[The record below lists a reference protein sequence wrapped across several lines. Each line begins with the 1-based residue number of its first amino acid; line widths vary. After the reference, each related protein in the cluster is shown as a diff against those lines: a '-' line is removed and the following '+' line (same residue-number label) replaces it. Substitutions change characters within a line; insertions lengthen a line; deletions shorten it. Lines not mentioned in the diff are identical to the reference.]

1 MPLNVLIVPDKFKG
15 TLTAAAA
22 TQAIACGWRKSRPD
36 DQLDLLPMS
45 DGGDGFGEVVSTL
58 LDARLQSV
66 RTVNAA
72 HRPCK
77 AAWWWE
83 PKSRFAIIESAKV
96 IGLAM
101 LPPGKFHP
109 FKLDT
114 FGLGAVLRAAQSKG
128 AKQILIGIGGSAT
141 NDGGFG
147 LARALGWEFLN
158 RHGQPIHEWTGL
170 KELASIFPPSTGART
185 AVSAQ
190 SNSGEGRREGRHRSL
205 GADLAVRVP
214 GKFGGASFGRVT
226 VAVDVQNRLLGA
238 RGATRIYG
246 PQKGIRPADFDLAER
261 CLRRLARVVKQQF
274 GKDFA
279 AIPGAGAAGGLGFG
293 LLTFLG
299 AKAEPGFG
307 MFAKLAKLEARLRK
321 ADLVIT
327 AEGAIDHST
336 LMGKGVGQVA
346 RRCQAMN
353 LPCLGLGGVLT
364 PESRRSK
371 LFTRVAALTDLTDV
385 EQAKSKPALWL
396 ERLARETAHR
406 WAVAD

>member
-22 TQAIACGWRKSRPD
+22 AQAIAHGWRRVRPN

-45 DGGDGFGEVVSTL
+45 DGGDGFGEVISDL
-58 LDARLQSV
+58 LRARSQSIK
-66 RTVNAA
+66 TVDAA

-83 PKSRFAIIESAKV
+83 PGNRVAIIESAKV
-96 IGLAM
+96 VGLAM
-101 LPPGKFHP
+101 LPPGKLHP
-109 FKLDT
+109 YQLDT
-114 FGLGAVLRAAQSKG
+114 FGLGAVLRAAHDKG

-147 LARALGWEFLN
+147 MARALGWRFLDGK
-158 RHGQPIHEWTGL
+158 GQPICEWTGL
-170 KELASIFPPSTGART
+170 HALANICPPSIGARS
-185 AVSAQ
+185 AESAQ
-190 SNSGEGRREGRHRSL
+190 SSSGDALPGDPHRSTRGQKADPAL
-205 GADLAVRVP
+205 GKL
-214 GKFGGASFGRVT
+214 GGALFGQVT

-238 RGATRIYG
+238 RGATRVYG
-246 PQKGIRPADFDLAER
+246 PQKGLCPADFDLAER

-274 GKDFA
+274 GNDFA

-299 AKAEPGFG
+299 AKTEPGFG
-307 MFAKLAKLEARLRK
+307 LFAKLAKLEAQLPK

-346 RRCQAMN
+346 RRCRALN
-353 LPCLGLGGVLT
+353 LPCLGLGGLVA
-364 PESRRSK
+364 PESRCSR

-385 EQAKSKPALWL
+385 EQAKARPAHWLKRLAQETAALWS
-396 ERLARETAHR
+396 
-406 WAVAD
+406 VAD